1 MLLRERMRVLD
12 VFRHWEGAVDA
23 EEEGAISVED
33 FKAGL
38 RVLGLEASR
47 RDLKQLFSAMGVP
60 QVDRANPNPNPTP
73 TPTP

>member
-12 VFRHWEGAVDA
+12 VFRHWEGAAEA

-38 RVLGLEASR
+38 RMS
-47 RDLKQLFSAMGVP
+47 
-60 QVDRANPNPNPTP
+60 NPYP
-73 TPTP
+73 